1 MTLPDHIDIN
11 LDDLT
16 VGEIE
21 ELEDLTD
28 MPLDALS
35 KEGTK
40 RGKFMRALAYI
51 SVRRTNPDFTWEEAG
66 SIKVRDITGEENPTS
81 ADEPTN

>member
-1 MTLPDHIDIN
+1 MTLPEHIDLS

-21 ELEDLTD
+21 EIEDLLD

-40 RGKFMRALAYI
+40 RGKFMRALAFI
-51 SVRRTNPDFTWEEAG
+51 SVRRTNPEFTWEEAG
-66 SIKVRDITGEENPTS
+66 NIKVRDITGDERPTS
-81 ADEPTN
+81 ADEPSN